1 MKILV
6 TGAAGFIGQ
15 AVCKKLLMDNVSVVG
30 IDNLNDYYSPAL
42 KHARLH
48 TLEPFRAFEFSALDF
63 SDASEVQRLFA
74 NNAFDGVIHLGAQAG
89 VRYSIEN
96 PAAYTASNLVGFANI
111 LECCRRHETPHLVYA
126 SSSSVYGRNSKVPFS
141 ESDPVEHPASYY
153 AATKRS
159 NELMAESYVNLYD
172 MAITGLRFFTVYG
185 PWGRPDMAPWLFT
198 DAILKGVPIKLF
210 NHGQMSRDFTYID
223 DIVEGVVRIFRKP
236 PEGNKGHALYNIG
249 NSSPVQLIE
258 FIETIERCCGKQ
270 AERILLPMQDGDV
283 PATFADTSRLEK
295 AIGFIPGTPLQEGM
309 SKFVEWF
316 RSYHKI

>member
-1 MKILV
+1 MTILV

-15 AVCKKLLMDNVSVVG
+15 AVCKKLLMDNIAVVG
-30 IDNLNDYYSPAL
+30 IDNLNAYYPPEL
-42 KHARLH
+42 KHARLRE
-48 TLEPFRAFEFSALDF
+48 LDSFQQFEFSALDF
-63 SDASEVQRLFA
+63 SDASALHQLFA
-74 NNAFDGVIHLGAQAG
+74 NKAFEGVIHLGAQAG

-96 PAAYTASNLVGFANI
+96 PAAYTASNLLGFANI
-111 LECCRRHETPHLVYA
+111 LECCRRHTTPHMVYA
-126 SSSSVYGRNSKVPFS
+126 SSSSVYGRNAKVPFA

-210 NHGQMSRDFTYID
+210 NHGKMSRDFTYID
-223 DIVEGVVRIFRKP
+223 DIVEGVVRIFKKP

-249 NSSPVQLIE
+249 NSSPVPLLE
-258 FIETIERCCGKQ
+258 FIETIELCCGKK

-283 PATFADTSRLEK
+283 PATYADTSRLDK

-309 SKFVEWF
+309 SRFVHWF
-316 RSYHKI
+316 RSYHQL

>member
-1 MKILV
+1 MTILV

-15 AVCKKLLMDNVSVVG
+15 AVCKKLLLDNIAVVG
-30 IDNLNDYYSPAL
+30 IDNLNDYYSPVL
-42 KHARLH
+42 KRARLDD
-48 TLEPFRAFEFSALDF
+48 LSAFQRFEFAALDF
-63 SDASEVQRLFA
+63 SNTDEVQRIFA
-74 NNAFDGVIHLGAQAG
+74 NNDFEGVIHLGAQAG

-111 LECCRRHETPHLVYA
+111 LECCRRHKTPHLIYA

-198 DAILKGVPIKLF
+198 DAILKGRPIKLF
-210 NHGQMSRDFTYID
+210 NHGRMSRDFTYID
-223 DIVEGVVRIFRKP
+223 DIVEGVVRIFNKP
-236 PEGNKGHALYNIG
+236 PAGNKGHALYNIG
-249 NSSPVQLIE
+249 NSSPVQLID
-258 FIETIERCCGKQ
+258 FIETIELCCGRD

-283 PATFADTSRLEK
+283 PATFADTSRLEQ
-295 AIGFIPGTPLQEGM
+295 AVGFIPGTPLKEGM

-316 RSYHKI
+316 RSYHRI

>member
-1 MKILV
+1 MTILV

-15 AVCKKLLMDNVSVVG
+15 AVCRKLLMDNMSVVG
-30 IDNLNDYYSPAL
+30 IDNLNDYYSPGL
-42 KHARLH
+42 KHARLKD
-48 TLEPFRAFEFSALDF
+48 LGVFQQFEFSALDF
-63 SDASEVQRLFA
+63 SDPSEVQRLFA
-74 NNAFDGVIHLGAQAG
+74 KNSFEGVIHLGAQAG

-111 LECCRRHETPHLVYA
+111 LECCRKHSTPHLVYA

-141 ESDPVEHPASYY
+141 ETDPVEHPASYY

-198 DAILKGVPIKLF
+198 DAILKGAPIKLF
-210 NHGQMSRDFTYID
+210 NHGKMSRDFTYID
-223 DIVEGVVRIFRKP
+223 DIVEGVVRIFKKP
-236 PEGNKGHALYNIG
+236 PERNNRHALYNIG

-258 FIETIERCCGKQ
+258 FIETIERCCGRR

-283 PATFADTSRLEK
+283 PATFADTSRLER

-309 SKFVEWF
+309 SNFVEWF
-316 RSYHKI
+316 RGYHNV

>member
-15 AVCKKLLMDNVSVVG
+15 AVCKRLLTDQLSVVG
-30 IDNLNDYYSPAL
+30 IDNMNDYYPPAL
-42 KHARLH
+42 KQARLSE
-48 TLEPFRAFEFSALDF
+48 LDSFEQFEFFAMDF
-63 SDASEVQRLFA
+63 SNAIEVHRLFES
-74 NNAFDGVIHLGAQAG
+74 NVFEGVIHLGAQAG

-111 LECCRRHETPHLVYA
+111 LECCRRHKTPHLVYA
-126 SSSSVYGRNSKVPFS
+126 SSSSVYGRNAKVPFS

-283 PATFADTSRLEK
+283 PATFADTSRLEQ
-295 AIGFIPGTPLQEGM
+295 AIGFIPCTPLHEGM

>member
-30 IDNLNDYYSPAL
+30 IDNLNDYYSPEL
-42 KHARLH
+42 KRARLQELDH
-48 TLEPFRAFEFSALDF
+48 FQAFEFSALDF
-63 SDASEVQRLFA
+63 SHADKLQRLFDDHA
-74 NNAFDGVIHLGAQAG
+74 LTGVIHLGAQAG
-89 VRYSIEN
+89 VRYCIEN
-96 PAAYTASNLVGFANI
+96 PAVYTASNLVGFANI
-111 LECCRRHETPHLVYA
+111 LECCRRHKTPHVVYA
-126 SSSSVYGRNSKVPFS
+126 SSSSVYGRNAKVPFA

-210 NHGQMSRDFTYID
+210 NQGKMSRDFTYID
-223 DIVEGVVRIFRKP
+223 DIVEGVVRIFNKP
-236 PEGNKGHALYNIG
+236 PAGNAGHSLYNIG
-249 NSSPVQLIE
+249 NSNPVQLIE

-283 PATFADTSRLEK
+283 PATFADTSRLEQ

>member
-15 AVCKKLLMDNVSVVG
+15 AVCKRLLMDNVSVVG
-30 IDNLNDYYSPAL
+30 IDNLNDYYSPDL
-42 KHARLH
+42 KRARLRE
-48 TLEPFRAFEFSALDF
+48 LESFREFEFSTLDF
-63 SDASEVQRLFA
+63 SDANELQRLFE
-74 NNAFDGVIHLGAQAG
+74 NNAFTGVIHLGAQAG

-96 PAAYTASNLVGFANI
+96 PAVYTASNLVGFANI
-111 LECCRRHETPHLVYA
+111 LECCRRHKIPHLVYA

-210 NHGQMSRDFTYID
+210 NHGKMSRDFTYID
-223 DIVEGVVRIFRKP
+223 DIVEGVVRVFMLP
-236 PEGNKGHALYNIG
+236 PADHKGHVLYNIG
-249 NSSPVQLIE
+249 NSSPVPLLE
-258 FIETIERCCGKQ
+258 FIETIERCCGKK

-283 PATFADTSRLEK
+283 PATYADTSRLER

-309 SKFVEWF
+309 SNFVDWF
-316 RSYHKI
+316 RTYHKI

>member
-15 AVCKKLLMDNVSVVG
+15 AVCKKLLTDNMSVVG
-30 IDNLNDYYSPAL
+30 IDNVNDYYSPAL

-48 TLEPFRAFEFSALDF
+48 ALEPFREFEFSALDF
-63 SDASEVQRLFA
+63 SDASEVQQLFA

-126 SSSSVYGRNSKVPFS
+126 SSSSVYGRNAKVPFS

-172 MAITGLRFFTVYG
+172 MPITGLRFFTVYG

-210 NHGQMSRDFTYID
+210 NHGKMSRDFTYID
-223 DIVEGVVRIFRKP
+223 DIVEGVVRIFRTP
-236 PEGNKGHALYNIG
+236 PEGSQRHALYNIG

-258 FIETIERCCGKQ
+258 FIETIERCCGRK

-283 PATFADTSRLEK
+283 PATFADTSRLEQ
-295 AIGFIPGTPLQEGM
+295 IVGFIPDTPLEEGM
-309 SKFVEWF
+309 SKFVDWF
-316 RSYHKI
+316 RGYHKI